1 MDFSSFLPFFDKYL
15 NAYFFYICIFMVPF
29 LLTIVSAL
37 KLKFATKSQL
47 LLHGAALVVLSLL
60 FAPLFSGTL
69 DLISSY
75 ENKLE
80 RCYTE
85 YVYKQ
90 SVGHEEL
97 TPCKDLS
104 ETQKKDLSNFKDF
117 IIVIS
122 VFVSVI
128 VLSLGVNLIA
138 SGISMSEDKLALEQL
153 YKQVDEVKTSIEKQT
168 NFLKILVGVSI
179 LSLAFTTWM
188 FFTRG

>member
-1 MDFSSFLPFFDKYL
+1 
-15 NAYFFYICIFMVPF
+15 MVPF

-37 KLKFATKSQL
+37 KLKFATKRQL
-47 LLHGAALVVLSLL
+47 FLHGAVFVVLSLL
-60 FAPLFSGTL
+60 FAPLFSSTL

-75 ENKLE
+75 ENKVE

-85 YVYKQ
+85 YIYKK
-90 SVGHEEL
+90 SLSNEDL
-97 TPCKDLS
+97 LPCKDLT

-117 IIVIS
+117 IILVS

-153 YKQVDEVKTSIEKQT
+153 YKQVNEVKASIEKQT
-168 NFLKILVGVSI
+168 SFLKALVGVSI
-179 LSLAFTTWM
+179 LCLALTTWM

>member
-1 MDFSSFLPFFDKYL
+1 MDCNSFLPFFDKYL
-15 NAYFFYICIFMVPF
+15 NADFLYICIFMVPF

-37 KLKFATKSQL
+37 KLKFATKRQL
-47 LLHGAALVVLSLL
+47 FLHGAVFVVLSLL
-60 FAPLFSGTL
+60 FAPLFSSTL

-75 ENKLE
+75 ENKVE

-85 YVYKQ
+85 YIYKK
-90 SVGHEEL
+90 SLSNEDL
-97 TPCKDLS
+97 LPCKDLT

-117 IIVIS
+117 IILVS

-153 YKQVDEVKTSIEKQT
+153 YKQVNEVKASIEKQT
-168 NFLKILVGVSI
+168 SFLKALVGVSI
-179 LSLAFTTWM
+179 LCLALTTWM
-188 FFTRG
+188 FFARG

>member
-1 MDFSSFLPFFDKYL
+1 MDFNSFLPFFDKYL
-15 NAYFFYICIFMVPF
+15 NAYFLYICIFMVPF

-37 KLKFATKSQL
+37 KLKFATKRQL
-47 LLHGAALVVLSLL
+47 FLHGAVFVVLSLL
-60 FAPLFSGTL
+60 FAPLFSSTL

-75 ENKLE
+75 ENKVE

-85 YVYKQ
+85 YIYKK
-90 SVGHEEL
+90 SLSNEDL
-97 TPCKDLS
+97 LPCKDLT

-117 IIVIS
+117 IILVS

-153 YKQVDEVKTSIEKQT
+153 YKQVNEVKASIENQT
-168 NFLKILVGVSI
+168 SFLKVLVGVSI
-179 LSLAFTTWM
+179 LSLALTTWM

>member
-1 MDFSSFLPFFDKYL
+1 MDFNSFLPFFDKYL
-15 NAYFFYICIFMVPF
+15 NAYFLYICIFMVPF

-37 KLKFATKSQL
+37 KLKFATKRQL
-47 LLHGAALVVLSLL
+47 FLHGAVFVVLSLL
-60 FAPLFSGTL
+60 FAPLFSSTL

-75 ENKLE
+75 ENKVE

-85 YVYKQ
+85 YIYKK
-90 SVGHEEL
+90 SLSNEDL
-97 TPCKDLS
+97 LPCKDLT

-117 IIVIS
+117 IILVS

-153 YKQVDEVKTSIEKQT
+153 YKQVNEVKASIEKQT
-168 NFLKILVGVSI
+168 SFLKALVGVSI
-179 LSLAFTTWM
+179 LCLALTTWM
-188 FFTRG
+188 FFARG

>member
-1 MDFSSFLPFFDKYL
+1 MDFNSFLPFFDKYL
-15 NAYFFYICIFMVPF
+15 NAYFLYICIFMVPF

-37 KLKFATKSQL
+37 KLKFATKRQL
-47 LLHGAALVVLSLL
+47 FLHGAVFVVLSLL
-60 FAPLFSGTL
+60 FAPLFSSTL

-75 ENKLE
+75 ENKVE

-85 YVYKQ
+85 YIYKK
-90 SVGHEEL
+90 SLSNEDL
-97 TPCKDLS
+97 LPCKDLT

-117 IIVIS
+117 IILVS

-153 YKQVDEVKTSIEKQT
+153 YKQVNEVKASIEKQT
-168 NFLKILVGVSI
+168 SFLKVLVVVSI
-179 LSLAFTTWM
+179 LSLALTTWM

>member
-1 MDFSSFLPFFDKYL
+1 MDFNSFLPFFDKYL
-15 NAYFFYICIFMVPF
+15 NAYFLYICIFMVPF

-37 KLKFATKSQL
+37 KLKFATQRQL
-47 LLHGAALVVLSLL
+47 FLHGAVFVVLSLL
-60 FAPLFSGTL
+60 FAPLFSSTL

-75 ENKLE
+75 ENKVE

-85 YVYKQ
+85 YIYKK
-90 SVGHEEL
+90 SLSNEDL
-97 TPCKDLS
+97 LPCKDLT

-117 IIVIS
+117 IILVS

-153 YKQVDEVKTSIEKQT
+153 YKQVNEVKASIEKQT
-168 NFLKILVGVSI
+168 SFLKALVGVSI
-179 LSLAFTTWM
+179 LCLALTTWM
-188 FFTRG
+188 FFARG